1 MFVVIG
7 VRTKKAYCGNDEC
20 WDFVKRIPRDLC
32 LSKEAFEQALEEA
45 GTDEDDIREAY
56 DDYFW
61 DFACLSKRAR
71 YTQDLDL
78 TWHYSCDEESAIFGV
93 QIGDINDD
101 GSNTLSEIVN
111 SVKNEEVRVGKKLM
125 EIFDSWGIKDYMI
138 ETYLIADW

>member
-7 VRTKKAYCGNDEC
+7 VRVKNAYCGNDEC
-20 WDFVKRIPRDLC
+20 WNLVKNFPRELC
-32 LSKEAFEQALEEA
+32 LAKEDFEQALEEA
-45 GTDEDDIREAY
+45 GTDEDEIRSTY

-61 DFACLSKRAR
+61 DFVQLAKRAK

-78 TWHYSCDEESAIFGV
+78 DWYYSCDEESAIFGV

-111 SVKNEEVRVGKKLM
+111 SVKDEEVRVGKKLM
-125 EIFDSWGIKDYMI
+125 EILDSWGVEDYMV
-138 ETYLIADW
+138 ETYLISDW